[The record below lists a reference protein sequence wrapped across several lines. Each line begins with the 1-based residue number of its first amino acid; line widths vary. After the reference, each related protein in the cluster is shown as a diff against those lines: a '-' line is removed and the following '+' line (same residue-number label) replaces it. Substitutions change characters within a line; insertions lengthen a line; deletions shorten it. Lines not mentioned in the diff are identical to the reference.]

1 MEGEP
6 GPKGHLVTFVVKEKP
21 AIRSILFTGNKA
33 LKDKDLKAVL
43 DLKPFTVVQEKAL
56 RENADKIEALYLTKG
71 YVHTTVKPV
80 VVKVSDRSADVRFEI
95 EEGERI
101 LVKRIEI
108 DGNEAFPDDTLKDLM
123 ETKEKGPRSH

>member
-1 MEGEP
+1 M
-6 GPKGHLVTFVVKEKP
+6 VTFVVKEKP